1 MIRFWLTFGRVILK
15 SLDSPKKIDLSNNF
29 YQSPLEINDNEPTF
43 AEPWQAEVLAIAE
56 FLIQKKKFSA
66 NQWSEALGNEI
77 KKNAN
82 NQTMSSKESYY
93 RSALTA
99 LESLTIEQK
108 IVSESEITSR
118 ENDWQDA
125 YLRTPHGKPVIL
137 R

>member
-1 MIRFWLTFGRVILK
+1 MKPLQ
-15 SLDSPKKIDLSNNF
+15 SPKKISSNNVCE
-29 YQSPLEINDNEPTF
+29 QTPLEIKDNEPTF

-66 NQWSEALGNEI
+66 NQWSKALGNEI

-82 NQTMSSKESYY
+82 NLTMSSKESYY

-99 LESLTIEQK
+99 LESLTIEHK
-108 IVSESEITSR
+108 IVSESEITSK
-118 ENDWQDA
+118 EKDWQDA
-125 YLRTPHGKPVIL
+125 YLRTPHGEPVIL

>member
-1 MIRFWLTFGRVILK
+1 MK
-15 SLDSPKKIDLSNNF
+15 SLQSPKKIDSSDNFNQTPLNINN
-29 YQSPLEINDNEPTF
+29 NEPTF
-43 AEPWQAEVLAIAE
+43 TEPWQAEVLAIAE

-77 KKNAN
+77 KKNVN

-99 LESLTIEQK
+99 LESLTIEHN
-108 IVSESEITSR
+108 IVSESEIISK
-118 ENDWQDA
+118 EKDWQDA
-125 YLRTPHGKPVIL
+125 YLKTPHGKPVIL

>member
-1 MIRFWLTFGRVILK
+1 MKPLQ
-15 SLDSPKKIDLSNNF
+15 SPKKIDSSDNF
-29 YQSPLEINDNEPTF
+29 SQTPLEINNNEPTF
-43 AEPWQAEVLAIAE
+43 TEPWQAEVLAIAE

-66 NQWSEALGNEI
+66 TQWSEALGNEI

-99 LESLTIEQK
+99 LESLTIEHK
-108 IVSESEITSR
+108 IVSESEIISK
-118 ENDWQDA
+118 EKDWQDA
-125 YLRTPHGKPVIL
+125 YLKTPHGEPVIL